1 MHLGPPLWVLVLM
14 TIAIELLIRFNEL
27 KQVILYGNV
36 KGMVGDPPIQREGF
50 LAPQEIVITFISF
63 VKELGM
69 PYYQE
74 GCHIWT

>member
-1 MHLGPPLWVLVLM
+1 MHLGSLLWVLVLM
-14 TIAIELLIRFNEL
+14 TIAIERLMCFYEL
-27 KQVILYGNV
+27 KQVIPKRKK